1 MCLWFVFFRSNKNG
15 FSLTG
20 LRKLCSIP
28 QEACFQDITVRKM
41 VTTFCKMF
49 FEDEVGK
56 FGFLLKTDKSRH
68 QVSKVSISGSRVLNA
83 RMDEI

>member
-1 MCLWFVFFRSNKNG
+1 
-15 FSLTG
+15 
-20 LRKLCSIP
+20 
-28 QEACFQDITVRKM
+28 M

-56 FGFLLKTDKSRH
+56 FGFLLKTDKFRH

-83 RMDEI
+83 RIDEI